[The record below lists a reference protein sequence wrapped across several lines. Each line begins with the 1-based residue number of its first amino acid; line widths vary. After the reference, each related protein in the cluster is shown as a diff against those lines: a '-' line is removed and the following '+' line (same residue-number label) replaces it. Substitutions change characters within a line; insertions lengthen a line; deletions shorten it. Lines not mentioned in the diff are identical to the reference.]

1 MDKKKL
7 GKVVAGVFAV
17 ILCGTLFIC
26 NNYQKSDVIV
36 TEGFSDSG
44 ASENEITEEGTDKGN
59 VNPDSGEDK
68 GKTEQSEN
76 KVYIHICG
84 EVKKPGVYVFDREPR
99 TIEVVQRAGGFT
111 KKADQTGVNLA
122 GSVTDGM
129 QLIIGKKGGKSADR
143 NKKESTEHTENS
155 VKVNINQASK
165 EELMTLSGIG
175 ESKASQIISYR
186 ESHGAFQKTEDI
198 MNISGIKNG
207 VFDKIKDFITV

>member
-7 GKVVAGVFAV
+7 GKVVASVFAV
-17 ILCGTLFIC
+17 MLCGTLFIC

-36 TEGFSDSG
+36 TEGFSDSE
-44 ASENEITEEGTDKGN
+44 SEKEKSAERETEEQAKEPAT
-59 VNPDSGEDK
+59 
-68 GKTEQSEN
+68 EN
-76 KVYIHICG
+76 KVYIHVCG

-99 TIEVVQRAGGFT
+99 VIEAVRKAGGFT
-111 KKADQTGVNLA
+111 KKADTEGVNLA

-129 QLIIGKKGGKSADR
+129 QLIISKKSKSSNTKGKENTGSEKS
-143 NKKESTEHTENS
+143 SP
-155 VKVNINQASK
+155 KVNINQASK

-186 ESHGAFQKTEDI
+186 ESHGAFQKMEDI

>member
-7 GKVVAGVFAV
+7 GRVVAGVFAV
-17 ILCGTLFIC
+17 MLCGTLFIC

-44 ASENEITEEGTDKGN
+44 SAGDENAGSEAEKTAEKPESAEKTDK
-59 VNPDSGEDK
+59 PD
-68 GKTEQSEN
+68 N

-84 EVKKPGVYVFDREPR
+84 EVKKPGVYVFDGEPR
-99 TIEVVQRAGGFT
+99 VVEVVRRAGGFT
-111 KKADQTGVNLA
+111 KKADSTGINLA
-122 GSVTDGM
+122 GSVSDGM
-129 QLIIGKKGGKSADR
+129 QLIIEKKGSKNT
-143 NKKESTEHTENS
+143 NKKEKEDSEHAKGFE
-155 VKVNINQASK
+155 KVNINQASK